1 LGDDRRPPHPA
12 EPQLLPSPRGEE
24 VQPGERVRD
33 DRGVAPRA
41 VGVEQHVRYRAWS
54 SAAANDESPPRNRFF
69 NTLPAGLRGNG
80 SSRILESP
88 GPFYASRLLRHN
100 SRNAAL

>member
-33 DRGVAPRA
+33 DRGVTPYA
-41 VGVEQHVRYRAWS
+41 VDVEQHVRYSAWS

-80 SSRILESP
+80 SSRISTYSGTLKL
-88 GPFYASRLLRHN
+88 ARCSRQK
-100 SRNAAL
+100 SRISS